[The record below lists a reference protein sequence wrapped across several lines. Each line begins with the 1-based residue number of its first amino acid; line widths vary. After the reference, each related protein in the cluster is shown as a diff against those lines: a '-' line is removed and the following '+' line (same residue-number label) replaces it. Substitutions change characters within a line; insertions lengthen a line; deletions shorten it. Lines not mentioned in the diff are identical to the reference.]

1 MNRLDCCLAALRQR
15 GRPGLVTYV
24 TAGDPD
30 FATSVALLARLGA
43 SGADIIELGMPF
55 SDPVADGPVIQQAH
69 QRALANGQTM
79 AKTLAM
85 VAQLRKYDAQ
95 TPVVLMGYLNPVM
108 QYGVDLFMQEAA
120 QSGVDGLLL
129 VDLPV
134 EHAATY
140 REAARAH
147 GILLIAMTAP
157 GSDEARLQR
166 VLADAAGFVYHVSIN
181 GITGATGKTAAEL
194 APTVARIRRHTPLP
208 VALGFGIREV
218 AQLAA
223 LRHSADLLVV
233 GSALVAM
240 LAESGAEAALARVSQ
255 MAAVLKNEG

>member
-1 MNRLDCCLAALRQR
+1 MNRLDRCLAALRQA

-30 FATSVALLARLGA
+30 FATSVALLARLGS

-85 VAQLRKYDAQ
+85 VAQLRKSDAQ

-129 VDLPV
+129 VDLPF
-134 EHAATY
+134 EHAADLRTLAK
-140 REAARAH
+140 EH
-147 GILLIAMTAP
+147 GIALIPMTAP
-157 GSDEARLQR
+157 GSDEARLAR
-166 VLADAAGFVYHVSIN
+166 ILKEAAGFIYHVSIN
-181 GITGATGKTAAEL
+181 GITGGSSRSADEL
-194 APTVARIRRHTPLP
+194 APAVARIRRHSTLP
-208 VALGFGIREV
+208 VALGFGIRSE
-218 AQLAA
+218 AQLAE
-223 LRHSADLLVV
+223 LREVADLLVV
-233 GSALVAM
+233 GSALVQT
-240 LAESGAEAALARVSQ
+240 LSEEGIEALCQRVSS
-255 MAAVLKNEG
+255 MASALVC

>member
-1 MNRLDCCLAALRQR
+1 MNRLESRLQALRAS
-15 GRPGLVTYV
+15 GSTGLVTYF

-30 FATSVALLARLGA
+30 FASSLALLSQLGA
-43 SGADIIELGMPF
+43 AGADIIELGMPF

-69 QRALANGQTM
+69 LRALAAGQDQIR
-79 AKTLAM
+79 TLELVTA
-85 VAQLRKYDAQ
+85 LRQQDNQ
-95 TPVVLMGYLNPVM
+95 TPVVLMGYLNPLL
-108 QYGVDLFMQEAA
+108 QFGVARFMAQAA
-120 QSGVDGLLL
+120 QAGVDGLLL

-134 EHAATY
+134 EHAASY

-194 APTVARIRRHTPLP
+194 APMVDRIRRHTPLP

-240 LAESGAEAALARVSQ
+240 LAESGAEAVLARVSQ

>member
-69 QRALANGQTM
+69 QRALTNGQTM

-85 VAQLRKYDAQ
+85 VAELRKSDAQ

-108 QYGVDLFMQEAA
+108 QYGMDLFMQEAA

-129 VDLPV
+129 VDLPF
-134 EHAATY
+134 EHAADY
-140 REAARAH
+140 RRLAMEH
-147 GILLIAMTAP
+147 GMSLIPMTAP
-157 GSDEARLQR
+157 GSDEARLAR
-166 VLADAAGFVYHVSIN
+166 ILEGASGFIYHVSIN
-181 GITGATGKTAAEL
+181 GITGGSSRSAHEL
-194 APTVARIRRHTPLP
+194 APAVAQIRRHSPLP
-208 VALGFGIREV
+208 VALGFGIRSE
-218 AQLAA
+218 AQLAQ
-223 LRHSADLLVV
+223 LQGIADLLVV
-233 GSALVAM
+233 GSALVQTLCEEGVDALCERVRSM
-240 LAESGAEAALARVSQ
+240 ASVLAG
-255 MAAVLKNEG
+255 